1 MHRPGT
7 GRVTVRPHGTPRTT
21 EPTISERTDTATPAG
36 DVTDAALATTKPHD
50 DDGTAAFD
58 ARGDAVA
65 AATLPAYPGDRPLA
79 DLADDGAGPAED
91 RPGQRL
97 ARPLRATWRRAR
109 LVPTVVLVIT
119 ALHLALLATYSVVY
133 PTWTGYDEAQ
143 HVDMVYGLLHGDGW
157 PAPGQK
163 MISQGVAATSDDFD
177 RGAYADMFQSGGK
190 KRRSPSFAEITP
202 TPRADRGSFDAL
214 GGPAPV
220 TDGRLSNQMVQH
232 PPMVYAVGAAVLGA
246 LPATNWAYDEQVY
259 VLRLLN
265 ILLVAPLPL
274 LAWATAR
281 RLRLSEAVARGAAVL
296 PLAVP
301 GFDRVG
307 ATFNN
312 DGVLILTTGVLTFV
326 LAGVLRG
333 DRRMRTAVWAG
344 VWLALTFLSKGLAL
358 LLPLMVVAAYL
369 VGWWNTRSAQ
379 AADVEARPGRRVRA
393 LVGSLPWWPAIAA
406 IAIGL
411 GLGGWWWVRNYVLY
425 GAVQP
430 NGWDADPPRRESLLL
445 PDSFWTWLWYFIRTM
460 ISRFWGGLGMFEPPQ
475 LTPVAIVTAT
485 VVVGIVA
492 VTCLVSGLGQ
502 AARRAVAIPAQPDG
516 GRAQD
521 QDEQAQDEQDQD
533 EQAQDGAIRSGTDRP
548 TGRRLLDRRAWRDR
562 LARAAT
568 PAVLLLPVALAY
580 VTVAQRSWAEYE
592 LYTRGIAV
600 QGRYLYLGLVGA
612 GVVIAAGLARLLGR
626 RDRWTPVVMLV
637 GALLM
642 QAFALLAICSY
653 YWLGRGVRFSPAR
666 VPSVAA
672 AIARW
677 APFPS
682 GVTFAILALTAALA
696 LVTLACVARSVLR
709 DRPSSPPPTAG
720 GGRRT
725 SPPSSGATGPHP
737 DRAPLAA

>member
-1 MHRPGT
+1 M
-7 GRVTVRPHGTPRTT
+7 RPHGTPGTT
-21 EPTISERTDTATPAG
+21 EPTISERTDTANPADGVIDTPP
-36 DVTDAALATTKPHD
+36 ATTMPAD
-50 DDGTAAFD
+50 FGPRTADADGGTSAS
-58 ARGDAVA
+58 GP
-65 AATLPAYPGDRPLA
+65 LPAYPGEGPRADR
-79 DLADDGAGPAED
+79 ADDGPGAATG
-91 RPGQRL
+91 RPGRRL
-97 ARPLRATWRRAR
+97 ARPAGATWRRVR
-109 LVPTVVLVIT
+109 RVPTVVLVIT

-157 PAPGQK
+157 PAPGDK
-163 MISQGVAATSDDFD
+163 MISKGVAATSDAFD

-190 KRRSPSFAEITP
+190 KRGSPSFAEITP
-202 TPRADRGSFDAL
+202 TPRDQRDSFDAL

-246 LPATNWAYDEQVY
+246 LPATNWAYDQQVY

-312 DGVLILTTGVLTFV
+312 DGVLMLTTGVLTFV

-333 DRRMRTAVWAG
+333 DRRLRTAVWAG

-369 VGWWNTRSAQ
+369 VGWWHSRPRR
-379 AADVEARPGRRVRA
+379 AAAVPAGRGGRARA
-393 LVGSLPWWPAIAA
+393 LVGSLPWGPAIVALA
-406 IAIGL
+406 VGL

-475 LTPVAIVTAT
+475 LTPVAIVAAT
-485 VVVGIVA
+485 VIVGVVAIA
-492 VTCLVSGLGQ
+492 CLTNGLGH
-502 AARRAVAIPAQPDG
+502 AARRTWLDRLGRAAIPV
-516 GRAQD
+516 
-521 QDEQAQDEQDQD
+521 
-533 EQAQDGAIRSGTDRP
+533 
-548 TGRRLLDRRAWRDR
+548 
-562 LARAAT
+562 
-568 PAVLLLPVALAY
+568 VLLLPVAFAY

-592 LYTRGIAV
+592 QYTRGIAV

-653 YWLGRGVRFSPAR
+653 YWLGRGVRFTPAR
-666 VPSVAA
+666 VPDVAN

-682 GVTFAILALTAALA
+682 GVTFAILAVTAALA
-696 LVTLACVARSVLR
+696 LVSLAYVGRSALR
-709 DRPSSPPPTAG
+709 ERPSTPPDAD
-720 GGRRT
+720 GRRHV
-725 SPPSSGATGPHP
+725 PAPAVGVTGPRP
-737 DRAPLAA
+737 EPSALTA